1 MRILFIVP
9 YVPDPIRARSF
20 NLIRSLARRGHAVEI
35 LTVWSGARDTAALER
50 LRQAG
55 YGVHALHVG
64 RLRSLWNCVAAIP
77 TGEPFQAAYSWH
89 PGARAQLTEIL
100 AGKDRSLTP
109 DVVHVEHLRGIRYA
123 LLCQALLAEQGRRVP
138 VVWDSVDCISLL
150 FEQAAA
156 QSRSGFGRLAGR
168 LDAGRTRR
176 FEGMHAGSFDRVLA
190 SSSADRTALVRL
202 AASAGRPA
210 DIVVLTNG
218 VDLAYFTEDPG
229 IPREP
234 ARLVLTGKMSYHAN
248 VSMVLHFVQEILPEV
263 RRRHPGVELWIVGK
277 DPSKPVREM
286 AERPGIVVTGEV
298 PDLRPYLRSATA
310 AVVPLVYG
318 AGVQFKVLEAMA
330 CSTPV
335 VMSERAALGLA
346 LQPGIDALVADSSQA
361 FADAVSRLLDS
372 RELCRQMGEA
382 GLGYVKRHHDWYRLA
397 GQLEGVYDE
406 VIGNS
411 A

>member
-9 YVPDPIRARSF
+9 YVPDLIRARSF
-20 NLIRSLARRGHAVEI
+20 NLIRSLARRGHTIEI
-35 LTVWSGARDTAALER
+35 LTVWSSERDATALER
-50 LRQAG
+50 LRASG
-55 YGVHALHVG
+55 HWVSALHVG
-64 RLRSLWNCVAAIP
+64 KPRSMWNCIAAIP

-89 PGARAQLTEIL
+89 PGARAELTDIL
-100 AGKDRSLTP
+100 VGKDGRSMP
-109 DVVHVEHLRGIRYA
+109 DVIHVEHLRGIRYA
-123 LLCQALLAEQGRRVP
+123 LLSQALLAEQGRRVP

-156 QSRSGFGRLAGR
+156 QSHSGFGRLAGR

-176 FEGMHAGSFDRVLA
+176 FEGMYAGSFDRVLA

-218 VDLAYFTEDPG
+218 VDLTYFTEDPG

-248 VSMVLHFVQEILPEV
+248 VSMVLHFVQEVFPEV

-277 DPSKPVREM
+277 DPSKAVREM

-330 CSTPV
+330 CGTPV
-335 VMSERAALGLA
+335 VMSAGAARGLTIQA
-346 LQPGIDALVADSSQA
+346 GVDALVASEA
-361 FADAVSRLLDS
+361 EEFARMVCRLLADPGQA
-372 RELCRQMGEA
+372 RRMGEA
-382 GLGYVKRHHDWYRLA
+382 GRAYVRREHDWSRLA
-397 GQLEGVYDE
+397 GKLEGVYDE
-406 VIGNS
+406 LISSGT
-411 A
+411 